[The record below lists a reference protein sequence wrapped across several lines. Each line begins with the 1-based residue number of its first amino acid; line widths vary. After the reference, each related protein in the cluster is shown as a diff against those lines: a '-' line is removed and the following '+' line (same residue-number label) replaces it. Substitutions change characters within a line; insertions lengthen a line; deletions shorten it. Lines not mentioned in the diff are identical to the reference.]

1 MATREELEMAY
12 NKVFDA
18 QGNVRACG
26 REACIAL
33 IELCEQLQP
42 GNDFGDKRTGEMKVS
57 DIRFIYE
64 YGPITLNKG

>member
-1 MATREELEMAY
+1 MATMDKLEMAY

-33 IELCEQLQP
+33 IEECQKIESYIY
-42 GNDFGDKRTGEMKVS
+42 FGDVKTGRMQVEAIKQLVQS
-57 DIRFIYE
+57 EI
-64 YGPITLNKG
+64 

>member
-1 MATREELEMAY
+1 MATMDKLEMAY

-33 IELCEQLQP
+33 IEECEKIESYTY
-42 GNDFGDKRTGEMKVS
+42 FGDVKTGRMDIEAIKRLVQ
-57 DIRFIYE
+57 
-64 YGPITLNKG
+64 NQV